1 MDKIKITG
9 QVYHVG
15 QVEQVSDKFRKREFV
30 IKTNEQYP
38 QFVLLQVV
46 NDRCEL
52 LDSLRLNDNVDA
64 FINIRGR
71 EWTDRNGVRKF
82 FNTLEAW
89 QVTFASINSLQPQP
103 APQYQ
108 QPQPAPIPQQTAPQY
123 QQPQQAPQQTN
134 YDPLGLTTNP
144 NDPPF

>member
-1 MDKIKITG
+1 MDKIKVTG

-15 QVEQVSDKFRKREFV
+15 QIEQVSDKFRKREFV
-30 IKTNEQYP
+30 IKTNDQYP
-38 QFVLLQVV
+38 QFVLIQVV

-52 LDSLRLNDNVDA
+52 LDSLRLNDSVDA

-89 QVTFASINSLQPQP
+89 QITFASISNRPEVN
-103 APQYQ
+103 AG
-108 QPQPAPIPQQTAPQY
+108 PIPQNAQPIEQPL
-123 QQPQQAPQQTN
+123 QQPTQQQTN
-134 YDPLGLTTNP
+134 YDPLGFGMGSTG
-144 NDPPF
+144 NDAF

>member
-1 MDKIKITG
+1 MEKIKITG

-15 QVEQVSDKFRKREFV
+15 EVEQVSEKFRKREFV
-30 IKTNEQYP
+30 IKTADQYP
-38 QFVLLQVV
+38 QFVLIQVV

-71 EWTDRNGVRKF
+71 EWTDRNGARKF

-89 QVTFASINSLQPQP
+89 QVTFASISNRPEVQAPPIPQ
-103 APQYQ
+103 
-108 QPQPAPIPQQTAPQY
+108 QPAPIQ
-123 QQPQQAPQQTN
+123 QQPQQQTN
-134 YDPLGLTTNP
+134 YDPLGLTRNP
-144 NDPPF
+144 NDLPF